1 MSNITVS
8 QSLGKKSRAVPQWWF
23 VFGEE
28 DWLLTQLT
36 FSPVPVP
43 LYNQC
48 KTSVSGEIRML
59 QSEEKVL

>member
-28 DWLLTQLT
+28 GWLLTQLT
-36 FSPVPVP
+36 YFFLCQFHCTTNVNLLSLVTLGCFS
-43 LYNQC
+43 L
-48 KTSVSGEIRML
+48 K
-59 QSEEKVL
+59 KK